1 MFVAKRKSTMD
12 KLLRDINVKREEMI
26 HLGLVNGL
34 NSIETIQVSQ
44 ELDMLIMKYQRYKE
58 NKVSKWLLMLKTPLF
73 KTSHSVKS
81 NVFWRMFITA
91 FMK

>member
-12 KLLRDINVKREEMI
+12 KLLCDINVKREEMI
-26 HLGLVNGL
+26 HLGLTNGL

-58 NKVSKWLLMLKTPLF
+58 SKVSKWLLMLKTPFL
-73 KTSHSVKS
+73 KTSYNVKS
-81 NVFWRMFITA
+81 NVFWRMFMTA
-91 FMK
+91 FIK

>member
-12 KLLRDINVKREEMI
+12 KLLYDINVKREEMI
-26 HLGLVNGL
+26 HLGLTNGL

-58 NKVSKWLLMLKTPLF
+58 SKVSKWLLMLKTPFL
-73 KTSHSVKS
+73 KTSYNVKS
-81 NVFWRMFITA
+81 NVFWRMFITS